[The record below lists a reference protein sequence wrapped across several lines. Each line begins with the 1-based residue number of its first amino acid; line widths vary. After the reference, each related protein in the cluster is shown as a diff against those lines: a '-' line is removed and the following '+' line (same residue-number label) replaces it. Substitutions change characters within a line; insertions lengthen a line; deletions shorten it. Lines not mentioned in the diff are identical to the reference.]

1 MLVKVNTST
10 RRVLQNRMQ
19 DVANAPKETI
29 RRLLFYLRQLDCML
43 REGKERFSSEDLAEV
58 LRMNPAQIRK
68 DLSYFGEFGTRGV
81 GYNTEQL
88 ANELRSIL
96 NLNKHWEFVLVGVG
110 NIGVALLRNP
120 ELKKQGFEIVMAF
133 DKDPRVIGKTIKG
146 VTVEDVSHL
155 RERVEKA
162 GTRLAIIAVSVE
174 SAQEVGDSLIEAGV
188 EGILCFAPCYL
199 TVPKTVRLVP
209 IDIAMEL
216 GLLVYRL

>member
-1 MLVKVNTST
+1 MFVNVNTNT
-10 RRVLQNRMQ
+10 RRVLQNRMR
-19 DVANAPKETI
+19 DVGHAPKETI

-96 NLNKHWEFVLVGVG
+96 NLNRRWEFVLVGVG

-120 ELKKQGFEIVMAF
+120 ELTKQGFEIVMAL
-133 DKDPRVIGKTIKG
+133 DKDPRVIGKTIG
-146 VTVEDVSHL
+146 EVTVEDVSHL
-155 RERVEKA
+155 RERVEQA

-174 SAQEVGDSLIEAGV
+174 SAQEVGDSLVEAGV
-188 EGILCFAPCYL
+188 EGILCFAPCSL
-199 TVPKTVRLVP
+199 TVPKTIRLVP

-216 GLLVYRL
+216 GLLVYGL

>member
-1 MLVKVNTST
+1 MRN
-10 RRVLQNRMQ
+10 
-19 DVANAPKETI
+19 VADAPKETI

-43 REGKERFSSEDLAEV
+43 REGKERFSSEDLAEI
-58 LRMNPAQIRK
+58 LRINPAQIRK

-81 GYNTEQL
+81 GYDTEQL

-96 NLNKHWEFVLVGVG
+96 NLNRRWEFVLVGVG
-110 NIGVALLRNP
+110 NIGVALLRNL
-120 ELKKQGFEIVMAF
+120 ELREQGFKIVMAF
-133 DKDPRVIGKTIKG
+133 DKDPRVIGKKIG
-146 VTVEDVSHL
+146 NLTVEDVSEMP
-155 RERVEKA
+155 ERVKEA

-199 TVPKTVRLVP
+199 TVPKTIRLVP

>member
-1 MLVKVNTST
+1 VNTST
-10 RRVLQNRMQ
+10 RRALQNRMRN
-19 DVANAPKETI
+19 VADAPKETI

-43 REGKERFSSEDLAEV
+43 REGKERFSSEDLAEI
-58 LRMNPAQIRK
+58 LRINPAQIRK

-81 GYNTEQL
+81 GYDTEQL

-96 NLNKHWEFVLVGVG
+96 NLNRRWEFVLVGVG
-110 NIGVALLRNP
+110 NIGVALLRNL
-120 ELKKQGFEIVMAF
+120 ELREQGFKIVMAF
-133 DKDPRVIGKTIKG
+133 DKDPRVIGKKIG
-146 VTVEDVSHL
+146 SVTVEDVSEMP
-155 RERVEKA
+155 ERVKEA

-199 TVPKTVRLVP
+199 TVPKTIRLVP